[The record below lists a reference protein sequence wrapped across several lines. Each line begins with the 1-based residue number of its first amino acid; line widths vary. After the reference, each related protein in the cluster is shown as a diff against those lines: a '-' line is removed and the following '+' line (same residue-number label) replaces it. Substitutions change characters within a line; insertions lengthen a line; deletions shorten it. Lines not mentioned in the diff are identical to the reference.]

1 MMEEM
6 QQSREQLT
14 YSYSDITGFDRNGFT
29 LSDGTRV
36 DFKECAEQR
45 GRSEV
50 CVGDRDA
57 IAEPPYF
64 QFPAREKIIRVQ
76 FDRKG
81 ICSKSK
87 NQKDFREMQQKINGM
102 GYTTS
107 DLS

>member
-14 YSYSDITGFDRNGFT
+14 YSYSDITG
-29 LSDGTRV
+29 
-36 DFKECAEQR
+36 
-45 GRSEV
+45 
-50 CVGDRDA
+50 
-57 IAEPPYF
+57 
-64 QFPAREKIIRVQ
+64 

-102 GYTTS
+102 GYTTL